1 LDRHSLDP
9 QPAALEAHRP
19 RGGHDAAEQDFQ
31 TDKVI
36 TIAGG
41 HFVHDTYSAFVPPLL
56 PLLQE
61 RLGTSYALTGGLAIY
76 LQLPSLLN
84 PLLGYLADKVSLR
97 YFIILAPAVTATL
110 VASIGITSN
119 YLLAALLLFA
129 AGISVAAFHA
139 PAPAMIGRLAGRRT
153 GKGISFF
160 MASGELGRTLGPIVA
175 IAGVGWFGLNGVWRL
190 AFVGWLTSLA
200 LYFRLRHVSA
210 RPGELENGSLQQ
222 VWPQVRRVFPAIIGL
237 SLARVFMLVA
247 LTTFLPIYIRDV
259 RQGSLWLA
267 AISLTVLEGAGVA
280 GALMAGTLSDR
291 LGRPRVLLLS
301 LAVAPLMMFAFLWAP
316 DGLAAP
322 LLAGLGLTAL
332 SGTPVIMALVQDQF
346 PDNRAL
352 ANGLYLAVSFS
363 TRALATW
370 AVGLL
375 ADRYGLTS
383 AFMWS
388 GVIAL
393 FGLPALLK
401 LPR

>member
-1 LDRHSLDP
+1 
-9 QPAALEAHRP
+9 
-19 RGGHDAAEQDFQ
+19 
-31 TDKVI
+31 
-36 TIAGG
+36 
-41 HFVHDTYSAFVPPLL
+41 
-56 PLLQE
+56 
-61 RLGTSYALTGGLAIY
+61 
-76 LQLPSLLN
+76 
-84 PLLGYLADKVSLR
+84 
-97 YFIILAPAVTATL
+97 
-110 VASIGITSN
+110 
-119 YLLAALLLFA
+119 
-129 AGISVAAFHA
+129 
-139 PAPAMIGRLAGRRT
+139 
-153 GKGISFF
+153 
-160 MASGELGRTLGPIVA
+160 
-175 IAGVGWFGLNGVWRL
+175 
-190 AFVGWLTSLA
+190 
-200 LYFRLRHVSA
+200 
-210 RPGELENGSLQQ
+210 
-222 VWPQVRRVFPAIIGL
+222 
-237 SLARVFMLVA
+237 
-247 LTTFLPIYIRDV
+247 
-259 RQGSLWLA
+259 LA